1 MSGTP
6 GGRASRGE
14 RLSVLHVLLTMG
26 ETSAGYNEH
35 CLPMADEREITVCT
49 YFAPQVVAPD
59 NITLFAG
66 DDTLSGFAR
75 ALRGALKA
83 RDYDIVHAHS
93 VHVALLFLMAAAP
106 LRPDLL
112 SSSTC
117 TLHSSYP
124 NYKLRNKLLL
134 LPSFAFYRRI
144 VCCSAASFESF
155 PRALKRLAGSRLRVV
170 ENGLDLDRVDA
181 AILRH
186 PTADGDHPFTV
197 AAVGRLIDVKDPV
210 TALAAFAQEDD
221 GSGRLVFVG
230 EGPLRDELTTRA
242 QGAGSR
248 VELTGLLP
256 REQVYGRLL
265 DADVFLST
273 SRIEGLPVAVIEAMA
288 CRRPVILSDIPA
300 HREIAAG
307 AEFVPLVPVG
317 DIGGF
322 ARELHRLRGLPAS
335 ERSAIGEQCRALVE
349 ARFDLHTMRAGYE
362 RVYREVLGDG
372 SRPTAWA
379 R

>member
-1 MSGTP
+1 MTDSGRPT
-6 GGRASRGE
+6 GGD

-35 CLPMADEREITVCT
+35 CLPMADERDITVCT

-59 NITLFAG
+59 SITLFAG
-66 DDTLSGFAR
+66 DDTLPGFAR
-75 ALRGALKA
+75 ALRAALRA

-93 VHVALLFLMAAAP
+93 VHVALLFLLAAAP

-112 SSSTC
+112 SASTC

-134 LPSFAFYRRI
+134 LPSFAFYRRV

-155 PRALKRLAGSRLRVV
+155 PRALRRIAGSRLRVV
-170 ENGLDLDRVDA
+170 DNGLDLARVDA
-181 AILRH
+181 AVVRH
-186 PTADGDHPFTV
+186 TPAPGARPFTV
-197 AAVGRLIDVKDPV
+197 AAVGRLIDVKDPL
-210 TALAAFAQEDD
+210 TALAAFVEEDD

-230 EGPLRDELTTRA
+230 EGPLRGELTART
-242 QGAGSR
+242 QDAGSR

-288 CRRPVILSDIPA
+288 CRRPVVLSDIPA
-300 HREIAAG
+300 HREIVAG
-307 AEFVPLVPVG
+307 ADFVPLVPVG
-317 DIGGF
+317 DVGGF
-322 ARELHRLRGLPAS
+322 ARELRRLRRLAPA
-335 ERSAIGEQCRALVE
+335 ERSAIGERCRALVE

-362 RVYREVLGDG
+362 RVYREVLGEG
-372 SRPTAWA
+372 SRATAEA